1 VKAELLAARKL
12 ALVER
17 AAVARLHLYRD
28 TRTLRSS
35 FMPPP
40 AVPRQGARFAIGLAV
55 ALTGLARGARIVA
68 WMRRGLVAANVC
80 LAVGGFL
87 AARVRN
93 RTDVVGGCAH
103 ARPST
108 GEQP

>member
-1 VKAELLAARKL
+1 VNPELLGARKQ

-35 FMPPP
+35 FTAPP
-40 AVPRQGARFAIGLAV
+40 AVPRHGARFAIGLAV

-68 WMRRGLVAANVC
+68 WMRRGLVAANVS
-80 LAVGGFL
+80 LAVAAFL

-93 RTDVVGGCAH
+93 RTDVAGRCAH
-103 ARPST
+103 AGPST